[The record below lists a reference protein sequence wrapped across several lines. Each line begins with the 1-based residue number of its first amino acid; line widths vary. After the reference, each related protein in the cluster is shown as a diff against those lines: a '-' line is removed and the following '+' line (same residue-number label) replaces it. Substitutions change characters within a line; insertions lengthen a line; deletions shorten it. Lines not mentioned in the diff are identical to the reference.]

1 MDDKTRQEFINLFNQ
16 GFQELVVP
24 QLDELIEGQE
34 RIENRLETIEIRFDV
49 VERKL
54 DRVVDDHIEIKSKV
68 EEHDKQIKRLTI
80 RRSIST

>member
-1 MDDKTRQEFINLFNQ
+1 MDDKTKQEFINLFNQ
-16 GFQELVVP
+16 GFQELVIP

-34 RIENRLETIEIRFDV
+34 RIEKRLDV

-68 EEHDKQIKRLTI
+68 EEHDKQIKRLAI